1 MSTLQDV
8 LKAVRDVVVM
18 NERVADLAKQVER
31 LADQQSDLDK
41 RVVRVEAFIDIVKPA
56 VTKRLTGPR

>member
-41 RVVRVEAFIDIVKPA
+41 RVVRIEAFIDIVKPA